1 MIQINLFTCAG
12 KENRL
17 PMTKAAIHEF
27 SMIKDENKKDI
38 ELFIYHNHEQE
49 ELWEG
54 IAQSVL

>member
-12 KENRL
+12 KESRL

-49 ELWEG
+49 ELW
-54 IAQSVL
+54 